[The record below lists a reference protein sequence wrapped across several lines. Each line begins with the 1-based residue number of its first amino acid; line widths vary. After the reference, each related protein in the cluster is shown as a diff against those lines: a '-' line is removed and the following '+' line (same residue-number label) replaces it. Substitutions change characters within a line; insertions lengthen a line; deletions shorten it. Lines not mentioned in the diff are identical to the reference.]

1 VFRPSPAH
9 PTDAR
14 QAHRYWEGLAVQGTT
29 CSADRRAGF
38 SLVEALVVLT
48 IFGIGIAALMQLS
61 PRATQVA
68 THARTLSVAS
78 GLAQAKMEELRS
90 LPKADAD
97 LADGTHVDPDN
108 PVQGHYER
116 RWLVDADNPIQGM
129 RRVEVRVRPT
139 ELARG
144 DSVAVLVT
152 YF

>member
-1 VFRPSPAH
+1 M
-9 PTDAR
+9 
-14 QAHRYWEGLAVQGTT
+14 
-29 CSADRRAGF
+29 
-38 SLVEALVVLT
+38 VLT
-48 IFGIGIAALMQLS
+48 IFGIGIAALMTLS

-68 THARTLSVAS
+68 THARTLSVAN

-108 PVQGHYER
+108 PVEGSYDR
-116 RWLVDADNPIQGM
+116 RWLVDADNPIAGM

-139 ELARG
+139 QVARG